1 MICETGMPAFVA
13 TDGSFQHSRKIIRRL
28 ARDFKGRTAQSRST
42 RKTFARHNY
51 PWHNC
56 IANQT
61 LIQFWTKY
69 SVQRWK
75 GEPNRNSFPIVLVW
89 PDIKPIEQ
97 NKITPRLSGRVDRV
111 DRLANLS
118 SVRCQVLSVTLLEL
132 RLG

>member
-1 MICETGMPAFVA
+1 M
-13 TDGSFQHSRKIIRRL
+13 
-28 ARDFKGRTAQSRST
+28 
-42 RKTFARHNY
+42 
-51 PWHNC
+51 
-56 IANQT
+56 
-61 LIQFWTKY
+61 QFWTKY